1 MSNGDNFALNN
12 ISEECKTLIR
22 LQRHDFLNHLQV
34 IQGFLQLGKTDR
46 ALRYMEDIIEDVRD
60 IEKLLAKAKDL

>member
-12 ISEECKTLIR
+12 ISEECKT
-22 LQRHDFLNHLQV
+22 
-34 IQGFLQLGKTDR
+34 LQLGKTDR

>member
-12 ISEECKTLIR
+12 ISEACKTLLK

-34 IQGFLQLGKTDR
+34 IQGFLQLGTTDR

>member
-12 ISEECKTLIR
+12 ISEECKPLLKLHPHR
-22 LQRHDFLNHLQV
+22 FLHHLQV

>member
-12 ISEECKTLIR
+12 ISEECKTLLK

-34 IQGFLQLGKTDR
+34 IQGFTVG
-46 ALRYMEDIIEDVRD
+46 
-60 IEKLLAKAKDL
+60 